1 MLSEL
6 ARHHAA
12 GVFLSITTLD
22 TELRKVM
29 EPRTS
34 PPAARLAAIRE
45 LAAAGIPVGVNVAPI
60 IPGLTDHE
68 MPAILKAAAEAG
80 ATSAGYTVVRL
91 PYAVAPLFEKW
102 LETHF
107 PDRKEKVLNRLRA
120 MRGGKLYDAQWGKR
134 FSGEGIFA
142 EQIAQMFE
150 VARRKA
156 GIQKRQAAN
165 FPRRHF
171 VVQAARNF
179 RYSPDVQ
186 TLVEDFLQYLR
197 HERGQSDNTAKTYAA
212 LLGKFT
218 AWAAKQN
225 LTDWKSVELKHLM
238 AFLQHERAR
247 PLADEPEESTKRLS
261 GESVY
266 LEIAALRAFYKFAE
280 NEKFLPA
287 NIAENLSLPRRWKR
301 LPKALSNDEIAKL
314 LAPETPET
322 PENLCDQA
330 ILELAYASGLRLSE
344 LKNLRLEQL
353 HLDAGFINVI
363 GKGNKERVV
372 PVGKKAVE
380 SLNRYIE
387 IGRPKLVT
395 AKSPANVFLTK
406 RGTPFAAV
414 TLWLHIKN
422 RVRRAGVERNITP
435 HMLRHSFATH
445 LLEHGA
451 DLRVI
456 QELLGHANISTT
468 EIYTHVTGNRL
479 REIHRKFHPRA

>member
-1 MLSEL
+1 
-6 ARHHAA
+6 
-12 GVFLSITTLD
+12 
-22 TELRKVM
+22 
-29 EPRTS
+29 
-34 PPAARLAAIRE
+34 
-45 LAAAGIPVGVNVAPI
+45 
-60 IPGLTDHE
+60 
-68 MPAILKAAAEAG
+68 
-80 ATSAGYTVVRL
+80 
-91 PYAVAPLFEKW
+91 
-102 LETHF
+102 
-107 PDRKEKVLNRLRA
+107 
-120 MRGGKLYDAQWGKR
+120 
-134 FSGEGIFA
+134 
-142 EQIAQMFE
+142 
-150 VARRKA
+150 
-156 GIQKRQAAN
+156 
-165 FPRRHF
+165 
-171 VVQAARNF
+171 
-179 RYSPDVQ
+179 VQ

-225 LTDWKSVELKHLM
+225 LMDWQSVGLKHLM
-238 AFLQHERAR
+238 AFLQDERAR
-247 PLADEPEESTKRLS
+247 PPAGEPKESIKRLS

-280 NEKFLPA
+280 NEKLLPA

-301 LPKALSNDEIAKL
+301 LPKALSNDEIKKL
-314 LAPETPET
+314 LGPENPETPES
-322 PENLCDQA
+322 LCDQA

-372 PVGKKAVE
+372 PVGRTAVAA
-380 SLNRYIE
+380 LNRYIGV
-387 IGRPKLVT
+387 GRQKLVT
-395 AKSPANVFLTK
+395 PKSPANVFLTR
-406 RGTPFAAV
+406 RGTPFASV

-422 RVRRAGVERNITP
+422 RVRRAGVERNMTP

-468 EIYTHVTGNRL
+468 EIYTHVTGSRL